1 MRKMEKWVDVKGYEG
16 LYQISDKGR
25 VLAQDR
31 VVRTGKGKYTR
42 TRKGGMLKPQ
52 ENSSGYFRVQLVD
65 KEGKRERLFVHRL
78 VALHFVENTDP
89 STNTVVNHLD
99 ANPHNNRADNL
110 EWTTMKGNSDHAV
123 SLGHLKKT
131 DDWKKN
137 IKVGKKNATPVI
149 GTNIK
154 TGEEIRF
161 EYMNDCKEQGF
172 EPSCVHGC
180 CQGQRKTHKGYYWR
194 YSE

>member
-1 MRKMEKWVDVKGYEG
+1 MRIVEIWVDIKGYEG
-16 LYQISDKGR
+16 LYEISNMGNVRARDRYRNWKRGKRLVKGR
-25 VLAQDR
+25 
-31 VVRTGKGKYTR
+31 
-42 TRKGGMLKPQ
+42 MLKLQ
-52 ENSSGYFRVQLVD
+52 DNSQGYLRAYLTDRNGV
-65 KEGKRERLFVHRL
+65 KRKVFVHRL
-78 VALHFVENTDP
+78 VALHFVENECPEVYTI
-89 STNTVVNHLD
+89 VNHLD
-99 ANPHNNRADNL
+99 ANPHNNRAYNL

-137 IKVGKKNATPVI
+137 IKAGKKNATPVI